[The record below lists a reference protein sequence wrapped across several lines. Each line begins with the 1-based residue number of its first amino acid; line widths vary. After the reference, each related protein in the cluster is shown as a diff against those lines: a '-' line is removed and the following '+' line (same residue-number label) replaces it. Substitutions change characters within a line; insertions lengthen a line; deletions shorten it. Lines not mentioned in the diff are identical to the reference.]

1 MFFSEGLVQGGLEQ
15 QCVLE
20 FSNLKK
26 KKKLHVHFK
35 VGLENFTLEW
45 DGIFFFYY
53 RIENVQEKM

>member
-45 DGIFFFYY
+45 DGIFFS
-53 RIENVQEKM
+53 ITE